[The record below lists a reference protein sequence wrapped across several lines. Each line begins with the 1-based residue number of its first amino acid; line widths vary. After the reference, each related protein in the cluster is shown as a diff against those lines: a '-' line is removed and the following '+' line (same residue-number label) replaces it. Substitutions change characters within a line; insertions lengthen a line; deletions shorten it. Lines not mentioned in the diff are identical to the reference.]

1 MVKFF
6 ISGIGV
12 DMEEVKRFRGLPYKS
27 QRSFYEKIFTARE
40 IKYCLS
46 KADPY
51 PHFAARFAAKEAV
64 IKAVGKSTFHIKSI
78 EILNN
83 KKGKPEAKIKDRKAK
98 TKNKLM
104 VSLSHTK
111 DHAVAIALW
120 LN

>member
-1 MVKFF
+1 MDV
-6 ISGIGV
+6 
-12 DMEEVKRFRGLPYKS
+12 EEVGRFRKLPYKS
-27 QRSFYEKIFTARE
+27 NSYFYKKIFTPAE

-64 IKAVGKSTFHIKSI
+64 LKCLQSTIYKMLNV
-78 EILNN
+78 EIHNSKN
-83 KKGKPEAKIKDRKAK
+83 GTPNVKMKGQKGKF
-98 TKNKLM
+98 L

-111 DHAVAIALW
+111 DQAVAIALW